1 MTTSSSSGVGAWF
14 SPTRILLVL
23 PIVLGIGV
31 GTLLVMLGV
40 LPIVVQLQQDREEV
54 ELMEIKKIGLP
65 LLRDQVNTLHR
76 DLEDKQEQQTRLVSV
91 VAGSNQLR
99 TFLATLNELTA
110 LMGVQIQSIETKPVV
125 RYVAP
130 LSPLQS
136 DEGQTAMES
145 TPPLPSDPLLLPGL
159 ERRSVV
165 ISMKGPFPALLNF
178 LRELEALEVITII
191 DELTLLNGSQ
201 EEEPTQLTM
210 AVSAYGR
217 S

>member
-65 LLRDQVNTLHR
+65 VLRDQLNTLHR
-76 DLEDKQEQQTRLVSV
+76 DLEDKQEQQNRLVSV
-91 VAGSNQLR
+91 VAGSHQLR

-136 DEGQTAMES
+136 DEGQTAVES
-145 TPPLPSDPLLLPGL
+145 TPPLPTDPLLLPGL

-191 DELTLLNGSQ
+191 DELTLLNSSQ

>member
-23 PIVLGIGV
+23 PIVLGIGI

-40 LPIVVQLQQDREEV
+40 LPIFVQLQQDREEV

>member
-136 DEGQTAMES
+136 DEGQTAVES
-145 TPPLPSDPLLLPGL
+145 TPPLPTDPLLLPGL

-165 ISMKGPFPALLNF
+165 ISMQGPFPALLNF
-178 LRELEALEVITII
+178 LRELEALEVITIV
-191 DELTLLNGSQ
+191 DELTLLNSSQ